1 MNTDQIEWIAADWGT
16 SNLRCWA
23 MSETNEVLFRAE
35 SNQGMGPITS
45 GHGDFELALLELIQP
60 WLRSGKRISVAACG
74 MVGAKQGWIEA
85 PYSAAPCSPITER
98 ITAPTR
104 STEIEVFIHAGVK
117 QLDPADVMRGEE
129 TQIAG
134 LLVNSP
140 DFEGLVCLPG
150 THTKWA
156 TVSDGHI
163 QRFQTYLTGELFTLL
178 AEQSVLRLTLA
189 PEGWSEPAFLDALLS
204 AVKSPE
210 SLLSVCFSLRA
221 DALLNELDGVEARSR
236 LSGYLIGQ
244 EIANTMK
251 GPAPDRI
258 ALIGSDEIVEI
269 YRVAL
274 DALGWK
280 AEIFPSETTV
290 LAGLAKGN
298 ASFDN

>member
-1 MNTDQIEWIAADWGT
+1 MNTDQIKWIAADWGT

-45 GHGDFELALLELIQP
+45 GDGDFEMALLDLITP
-60 WLRSGKRISVAACG
+60 WLRSGSSISVAACG

-85 PYSAAPCSPITER
+85 PYELAPCPPTTGR
-98 ITAPTR
+98 IKAPTR
-104 STEIEVFIHAGVK
+104 STGIEVFIHAGVK

-134 LLVNSP
+134 LLADTP

-156 TVSDGHI
+156 TVSKGNI
-163 QRFQTYLTGELFTLL
+163 QSFQTYMTGELFTLL

-189 PEGWSEPAFLDALLS
+189 KEGWNESTFRESVTAA
-204 AVKSPE
+204 AQSPE
-210 SLLSVCFSLRA
+210 SLLSKCFSLRA
-221 DALLNELDGVEARSR
+221 EALLNNLNGVEARSR

-244 EIANTMK
+244 ELSHALKEAESTKLIT
-251 GPAPDRI
+251 
-258 ALIGSDEIVEI
+258 LIGSKDLVGI
-269 YRVAL
+269 YRVAIE
-274 DALGWK
+274 ALGFN
-280 AEIFPSETTV
+280 AEAVSSETAI
-290 LAGLAKGN
+290 LAGLRKERV
-298 ASFDN
+298 